1 MKDFMVDKVDQFLN
15 LQEAEIYEHAKRDVL
30 TDPSLAEQR
39 VVVEKMAELL
49 SSYVDSD
56 DICSLTTDRKPSLR
70 RGWIPDQKT
79 SLLREEIEETD
90 NSDEGIG
97 FFRGVFFGTL
107 FSVAIWALILSIVL

>member
-1 MKDFMVDKVDQFLN
+1 MITLD
-15 LQEAEIYEHAKRDVL
+15 
-30 TDPSLAEQR
+30 TSLIIDGE
-39 VVVEKMAELL
+39 
-49 SSYVDSD
+49 
-56 DICSLTTDRKPSLR
+56 
-70 RGWIPDQKT
+70 PDQKT